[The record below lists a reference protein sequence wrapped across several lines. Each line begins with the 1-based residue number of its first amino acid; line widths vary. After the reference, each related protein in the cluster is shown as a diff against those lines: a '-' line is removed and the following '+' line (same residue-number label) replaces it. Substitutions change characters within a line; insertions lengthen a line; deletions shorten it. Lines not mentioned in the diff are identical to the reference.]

1 MLIIISAF
9 KVMLFDIP

>member
-9 KVMLFDIP
+9 KVMLYDIP